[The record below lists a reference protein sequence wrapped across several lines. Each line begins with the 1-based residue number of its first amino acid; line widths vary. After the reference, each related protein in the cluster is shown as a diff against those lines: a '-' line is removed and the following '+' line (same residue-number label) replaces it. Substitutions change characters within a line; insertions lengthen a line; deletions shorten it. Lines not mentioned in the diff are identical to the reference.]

1 MATSYLAP
9 GLYVEE
15 RSTGARPI
23 EAVGTSTAAFLGEP
37 PDPGAHSGVA
47 HAVNSWTEF
56 QRTFVGKA
64 SASTLLSHAVFGFF
78 LNGGRRC
85 YVVNT
90 RECGLIK
97 GLQSLE
103 RVDDV
108 NIVAAPG
115 MTDIQTYEAVLSH
128 CEAANNRFAILDA
141 PRDVEDIGTLTRAG
155 MLTETGKPGAPAQP
169 AAGAAQDGEQGADE
183 GAGVGA
189 RDSNNGAF
197 YFPWFRTRDAL
208 ASGANDIVT
217 VPPSGHMAGVY
228 ARTDALRGVHKAPA
242 NERVNGALGLTYLVT
257 DSEQAVLN
265 PAGVNCIRMF
275 QGGVR
280 VWGARTTAR
289 TDIEWRYINVRRL
302 FMMIC
307 QSIRAGTR
315 WVVFEPNDRPLWQQ
329 ITGQITAFLLTI
341 WRDGALAGAT
351 QEEAFFVKCDAEV
364 NPPEEIDNGR
374 VIVVI
379 GIAPVKPA
387 EFVIF
392 RIGQGVGSTDLET
405 V

>member
-37 PDPGAHSGVA
+37 PDPGAYPGVA

-85 YVVNT
+85 YVVNIGKS
-90 RECGLIK
+90 GLIN
-97 GLQSLE
+97 GLISLE
-103 RVDDV
+103 PVDDV

-115 MTDIQTYEAVLSH
+115 LTDIQTYEALLSH
-128 CEAANNRFAILDA
+128 CEAMNNRFAILDS

-155 MLTETGKPGAPAQP
+155 MLTDTGKPGPTAQP
-169 AAGAAQDGEQGADE
+169 AAEAGTAADE

-189 RDSNNGAF
+189 RDSKNGAL

-208 ASGANDIVT
+208 ASGTGDIVT
-217 VPPSGHMAGVY
+217 VPPSGHMAGIY

-257 DSEQAVLN
+257 DSEQALLN

-289 TDIEWRYINVRRL
+289 TATEWRYISVRRL

-307 QSIRAGTR
+307 QSIRDGTR

-364 NPPEEIDNGR
+364 NPPEEVDNGR

-392 RIGQGVGSTDLET
+392 RIGQGVGGTDLES